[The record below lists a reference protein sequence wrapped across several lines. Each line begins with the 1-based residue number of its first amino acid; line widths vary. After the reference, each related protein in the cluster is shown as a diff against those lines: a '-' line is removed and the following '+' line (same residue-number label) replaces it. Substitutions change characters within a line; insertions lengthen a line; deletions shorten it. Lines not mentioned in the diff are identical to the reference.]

1 MEQTMI
7 VKLTCMSLLS
17 AMTFSLAVSVPILSS
32 VDVASAKTY
41 TKREHVNRDK
51 CYRVKKVPAL
61 VEYNTRGI
69 KVRGS
74 SRSWSGN
81 MGRHGSVVRD
91 KYHPEVY
98 IQTRRVLE
106 DEHTTLVP
114 TSCR

>member
-1 MEQTMI
+1 MI
-7 VKLTCMSLLS
+7 VKITSMSLLS
-17 AMTFSLAVSVPILSS
+17 AMTFSLALTVPILST
-32 VDVASAKTY
+32 VDVASAETY
-41 TKREHVNRDK
+41 TTREHINRDK

-74 SRSWSGN
+74 SRSWKGN
-81 MGRHGSVVRD
+81 FGRNGAVVRD

-106 DEHTTLVP
+106 NEHTTLVP